1 MSFLDIY
8 MPEEVPGY
16 PCVSAPRTKTT
27 IQVNAGGGERRNQ
40 EWEHPLHT
48 FILPEGIRA
57 GNVINELKSHWLITA
72 GPFHSFPW
80 RDPLDKGSVDHLP
93 NLPDDDLTALISETD
108 QTIGTA
114 DGFTDTF
121 QLVKTYTRGGET
133 YDRTI
138 HLPVVSTV
146 LVAMDGVLIADSE
159 YSVTR
164 PGGEIVFDTP
174 PTPGIGEDGIITA
187 GFLFD
192 VEVRFE
198 SDEAFEGIVRTWQAG
213 GFADLTLVEVR
224 PC

>member
-1 MSFLDIY
+1 MSFIDEY

-16 PCVSAPRTKTT
+16 PCVSAPRTNTS
-27 IQVNAGGGERRNQ
+27 IQVTAGGNERRNQ
-40 EWEHPLHT
+40 NWEHPLHRY
-48 FILPEGIRA
+48 ILPEAIGREWP
-57 GNVINELKSHWLITA
+57 VVESLKKHWLVMA

-80 RDPLDKGSVDHLP
+80 RDPLDFSSGDLLAPNPEVDP
-93 NLPDDDLTALISETD
+93 VPTMAD
-108 QTIGTA
+108 QTIGTG

-121 QLVKTYTRGGET
+121 RIVKTYSVGAQT

-138 HLPVVSTV
+138 HLPILSTV
-146 LVAMDGVLIADSE
+146 LVAVDGVLVDEADYTVS
-159 YSVTR
+159 R
-164 PGGEIVFDTP
+164 PGGEIQFDTP
-174 PTPGIGEDGIITA
+174 PADTLDITA

-198 SDEAFEGIVRTWQAG
+198 TDDALESILRTWQIG